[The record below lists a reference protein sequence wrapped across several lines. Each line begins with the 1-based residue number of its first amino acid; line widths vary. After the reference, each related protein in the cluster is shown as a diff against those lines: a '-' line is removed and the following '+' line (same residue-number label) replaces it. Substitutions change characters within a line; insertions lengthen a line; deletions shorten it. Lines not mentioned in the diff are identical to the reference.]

1 MTAIGRL
8 LMDFSRRRRPL
19 RSLGASGQLGYGIP
33 TPALEAGLARA
44 PDMIG
49 VDMGSIDIGP
59 AYLGGGKMAPTRIGA
74 KRDLRKVL
82 RAARRL
88 DIPLVVGS
96 AGSAG
101 ARPHLDQTL
110 EIIREIAH
118 EDNLTFR
125 MAVVASD
132 VPRAEVK
139 QAIVA
144 GRVRP
149 MDTMP
154 RLTDADVD
162 AATYIVGQLGLEAF
176 RRALEADVDVVVLGR
191 ACDTGI
197 FASIPAMLHFP
208 PGISMH
214 MAKIIECASLCCVP
228 GGRDT
233 ILGVL
238 DDEGFE
244 LESMAPGRAATPSS
258 VAAHS
263 LYEQADPYEIREPSG
278 RAVLRHVTYRA
289 LDARRTRVE
298 GAIFEPAERFT
309 LKLEGATM
317 IGHRALLLAGVAD
330 PRFIARHEE
339 IFAAVSRVVRDLVCE
354 DASEDYRLGFRLY
367 GVDGVRTWAGP
378 PVPMPR
384 EAFVLGECIAPI
396 PQRAEEVIRTA
407 KQYLLHHGYEGRL
420 ATAGNLAFPFTPP
433 EVVIGEAYRFNVFHL
448 MEIGDMSRLFP
459 VEVEAVGGSPA
470 WRRKPT
476 P

>member
-1 MTAIGRL
+1 
-8 LMDFSRRRRPL
+8 
-19 RSLGASGQLGYGIP
+19 
-33 TPALEAGLARA
+33 
-44 PDMIG
+44 MIG

-88 DIPLVVGS
+88 DIPLIVGS

-110 EIIREIAH
+110 DIMREIAR
-118 EDNLTFR
+118 EDGLAFR
-125 MAVVASD
+125 LAVVASD

-139 QAIVA
+139 QAIAA

-154 RLTDADVD
+154 PLTEADVD
-162 AATYIVGQLGLEAF
+162 AASHIVGQLGLEAF

-197 FASIPAMLHFP
+197 FASIPAMLGFP

-238 DDEGFE
+238 DDDGFE
-244 LESMAPGRAATPSS
+244 LESMAPNRAATPSS

-263 LYEQADPYEIREPSG
+263 LYEQADPFEIREPSG
-278 RAVLRHVTYRA
+278 RADLRHVSYRA

-298 GAIFEPAERFT
+298 GATFEPAERLT

-317 IGHRALLLAGVAD
+317 IGHRALLIAGAAD

-354 DASEDYRLGFRLY
+354 DAVEDYRSRFSPVRRRRRACMGRAA
-367 GVDGVRTWAGP
+367 GANAARGVRHGR
-378 PVPMPR
+378 VH
-384 EAFVLGECIAPI
+384 
-396 PQRAEEVIRTA
+396 RAHTGARR
-407 KQYLLHHGYEGRL
+407 G
-420 ATAGNLAFPFTPP
+420 
-433 EVVIGEAYRFNVFHL
+433 
-448 MEIGDMSRLFP
+448 GDPDDQAISSASRLRGTSVDRRQSGVP
-459 VEVEAVGGSPA
+459 VHAARGDD
-470 WRRKPT
+470 RRGLPLQRVPPDGRRRHGAPVSGRAGDGRAMT
-476 P
+476 CRRRRR

>member
-1 MTAIGRL
+1 MTAISRL
-8 LMDFSRRRRPL
+8 LDDFSRRRRPL

-33 TPALEAGLARA
+33 TPAFEAGLARS

-59 AYLGGGKMAPTRIGA
+59 AYLGAGKMAPTRVGA

-88 DIPLVVGS
+88 DIPLIVGS

-110 EIIREIAH
+110 DIIREIAR
-118 EDNLTFR
+118 EDGLAFR
-125 MAVVASD
+125 MGVVASD
-132 VPRAEVK
+132 VPRAEIK
-139 QAIVA
+139 AAIAA

-154 RLTDADVD
+154 PLTDAEVD
-162 AATYIVGQLGLEAF
+162 AAAHIVGQLGLEAF

-197 FASIPAMLHFP
+197 FACIPAMLGFP

-244 LESMAPGRAATPSS
+244 LESMAPNRAATPSS

-278 RAVLRHVTYRA
+278 RADLRHVVYRA

-298 GAIFEPAERFT
+298 GATFEPAGRPT
-309 LKLEGATM
+309 LKLEGAAM
-317 IGHRALLLAGVAD
+317 IGYRALLVAGAAD

-339 IFAAVSRVVRDLVCE
+339 IFAAVARVVRDLVCE
-354 DASEDYRLGFRLY
+354 DAAEDYRLAFRLY
-367 GVDGVRTWAGP
+367 GVDGVRAWAEP
-378 PVPMPR
+378 PAHLPR
-384 EAFVLGECIAPI
+384 EAFVMGECIAPT
-396 PQRAEEVIRTA
+396 PERAEEVIRTT

-420 ATAGNLAFPFTPP
+420 STAGNLAFPFTPP
-433 EVVIGEAYRFNVFHL
+433 EVTIGEAYRFNVFHL
-448 MEIGDMSRLFP
+448 MQVDGMARHFP
-459 VEVEAVGGSPA
+459 VEVEKVG
-470 WRRKPT
+470 
-476 P
+476 

>member
-1 MTAIGRL
+1 MTAVARVFD
-8 LMDFSRRRRPL
+8 DFARARRPL

-33 TPALEAGLARA
+33 TPAFEAGLART

-59 AYLGGGKMAPTRIGA
+59 AYLGGGNMAPTRVGA
-74 KRDLRKVL
+74 KRDLRKVR

-88 DIPLVVGS
+88 DVPLIIGS

-110 EIIREIAH
+110 EIVREIAR
-118 EDNLTFR
+118 EDGLSFR
-125 MAVVASD
+125 MAVVAAD
-132 VPRAEVK
+132 VPRAALK
-139 QAIVA
+139 AAVA
-144 GRVRP
+144 AARVHP

-154 RLTDADVD
+154 PLTEKDVD
-162 AATYIVGQLGLEAF
+162 AASHIVGQLGLEAF

-197 FASIPAMLHFP
+197 FASIPDMLGFP

-238 DDEGFE
+238 DDDGFE
-244 LESMAPGRAATPSS
+244 LESMAPNRAATPLS

-278 RAVLRHVTYRA
+278 RADLRHVSYRA
-289 LDARRTRVE
+289 LDHRRTRVE
-298 GAIFEPAERFT
+298 GATFEPAEQAT
-309 LKLEGATM
+309 LKLEGAQM
-317 IGHRALLLAGVAD
+317 IGHRALLLAGAAD
-330 PRFIARHEE
+330 PKFIARHEE
-339 IFAAVSRVVRDLVCE
+339 IFAQVTRVVRDLVCE
-354 DASEDYRLGFRLY
+354 DTAEDYRLGFRLF
-367 GVDGVRTWAGP
+367 GVDGVRAWPEP
-378 PVPMPR
+378 PAHLPR
-384 EAFVLGECIAPI
+384 EAFVMGECIAPT
-396 PQRAEEVIRTA
+396 PQRAEEVVRTA

-433 EVVIGEAYRFNVFHL
+433 EVTIGEAYRFNVFHL
-448 MEIGDMSRLFP
+448 MEVDDMARMFP
-459 VEVEAVGGSPA
+459 VEVENI
-470 WRRKPT
+470 R
-476 P
+476 

>member
-1 MTAIGRL
+1 MTAVARVFD
-8 LMDFSRRRRPL
+8 DFARARRPL

-33 TPALEAGLARA
+33 TPAFEAGLARV

-59 AYLGGGKMAPTRIGA
+59 AYLGGGKMAPTRVGA

-88 DIPLVVGS
+88 DVPLIVGS

-110 EIIREIAH
+110 EIIREIARG
-118 EDNLTFR
+118 DGLAFR
-125 MAVVASD
+125 MAVVAAD
-132 VPRAEVK
+132 VPRAELK
-139 QAIVA
+139 AAVA
-144 GRVRP
+144 AARVRP

-154 RLTDADVD
+154 PLTASDVD
-162 AATYIVGQLGLEAF
+162 AASHIVGQLGLEAF

-197 FASIPAMLHFP
+197 FASIPDMLGFP

-238 DDEGFE
+238 DDDGFE
-244 LESMAPGRAATPSS
+244 LESMAPNRAATPSS

-263 LYEQADPYEIREPSG
+263 LYEQADPYEIREPCG
-278 RAVLRHVTYRA
+278 CADLRHVSYRA
-289 LDARRTRVE
+289 LDHRRTRVE
-298 GAIFEPAERFT
+298 GATFEPAERTT
-309 LKLEGATM
+309 LKLEGAQM
-317 IGHRALLLAGVAD
+317 IGHRALLLAGAAD
-330 PRFIARHEE
+330 PKFIARHAE
-339 IFAAVSRVVRDLVCE
+339 IFAAVTRVVRDLVCE
-354 DASEDYRLGFRLY
+354 DTPEDYRLGFRLF
-367 GVDGVRTWAGP
+367 GVDGVRAWPEP
-378 PVPMPR
+378 PAHLPR
-384 EAFVLGECIAPI
+384 EAFVMGECIAPT
-396 PQRAEEVIRTA
+396 PQRAEEVVRTA

-433 EVVIGEAYRFNVFHL
+433 EVTIGEAYRFNVFHL
-448 MEIGDMSRLFP
+448 MEVDDMARMFP
-459 VEVEAVGGSPA
+459 VEVEAV
-470 WRRKPT
+470 K
-476 P
+476 

>member
-8 LMDFSRRRRPL
+8 LDDFSRRRRPL

-33 TPALEAGLARA
+33 TPAFEAGLSRA

-59 AYLGGGKMAPTRIGA
+59 AYLGAGKMAPTRTGA

-82 RAARRL
+82 RGARRL
-88 DIPLVVGS
+88 DIPLIIGS

-110 EIIREIAH
+110 DIIREIAR
-118 EDNLTFR
+118 EDGLAFR
-125 MAVVASD
+125 MAVVAAD
-132 VPRAEVK
+132 VARDEVK
-139 QAIVA
+139 QAIAA

-154 RLTDADVD
+154 PLTDADVD
-162 AATYIVGQLGLEAF
+162 AASHIVGQLGLEAF
-176 RRALEADVDVVVLGR
+176 RRALEADADVVVLGR

-197 FASIPAMLHFP
+197 FASIPAMLGFP

-214 MAKIIECASLCCVP
+214 MAKIIECASLCCTP

-233 ILGVL
+233 ILGIL
-238 DDEGFE
+238 DDSGFE
-244 LESMAPGRAATPSS
+244 LESMAPNRAATPSS

-263 LYEQADPYEIREPSG
+263 LYEQADPYEVREPSG
-278 RAVLRHVTYRA
+278 RVDLRYVSYRA

-298 GAIFEPAERFT
+298 GATFEPATQPT
-309 LKLEGATM
+309 LKLEGSTM
-317 IGHRALLLAGVAD
+317 IGYRALLIAAAAD

-339 IFAAVSRVVRDLVCE
+339 ILAAVSRVVRDLVCE
-354 DASEDYRLGFRLY
+354 DAAEDYRLSFRVY
-367 GVDGVRTWAGP
+367 GIDGVRAWVETP
-378 PVPMPR
+378 PQQPR
-384 EAFVLGECIAPI
+384 EVFVMGECIAPS
-396 PQRAEEVIRTA
+396 PERAEEVVRAT

-420 ATAGNLAFPFTPP
+420 STAGNLAFPFTPP
-433 EVVIGEAYRFNVFHL
+433 EVSIGETYRFNVFHL
-448 MEIGDMSRLFP
+448 MQVDNMARLFP
-459 VEVEAVGGSPA
+459 VEVD
-470 WRRKPT
+470 T
-476 P
+476 IT

>member
-8 LMDFSRRRRPL
+8 LADFSRRRRPL

-33 TPALEAGLARA
+33 TQALDAGLARA

-59 AYLGGGKMAPTRIGA
+59 AYLGSGKMAPTRVGA

-88 DIPLVVGS
+88 DIPLIVGS

-118 EDNLTFR
+118 EDDFSFR
-125 MAVVASD
+125 LGVVASD
-132 VPRAEVK
+132 LPREELK
-139 QAIVA
+139 QATAA

-149 MDTMP
+149 MDTMAP
-154 RLTDADVD
+154 LTSADVD
-162 AATYIVGQLGLEAF
+162 AATNIVGQLGTEAF
-176 RRALEADVDVVVLGR
+176 RRALELDVDVVVLGR

-197 FASIPAMLHFP
+197 FASIPTMLGFP
-208 PGISMH
+208 TGIALH

-233 ILGVL
+233 ILGIL
-238 DDEGFE
+238 DDNGFE
-244 LESMAPGRAATPSS
+244 LESMAAHRAATPSS

-263 LYEQADPYEIREPSG
+263 LYEQADPFEIREPGG
-278 RAVLRHVTYRA
+278 RADLRNVKYSA
-289 LDARRTRVE
+289 LDGRRTRVE
-298 GAIFEPAERFT
+298 GAIFEPALRQT
-309 LKLEGATM
+309 LKLEGATA
-317 IGHRALLLAGVAD
+317 IGHRALLIAGAAD
-330 PRFIARHEE
+330 PRFIAGHKE
-339 IFAAVSRVVRDLVCE
+339 IFAAVTRVVHDLVCE
-354 DASEDYRLGFRLY
+354 DADEDYRLSFRLY
-367 GVDGVRTWAGP
+367 GVDGVHAWTTAP
-378 PVPMPR
+378 KQLPR
-384 EAFVLGECIAPI
+384 EAFVMGECIAPTRE
-396 PQRAEEVIRTA
+396 RAEEVIRTT

-448 MEIGDMSRLFP
+448 MDVDDMARLFP
-459 VEVEAVGGSPA
+459 AELETIGG
-470 WRRKPT
+470 
-476 P
+476 

>member
-8 LMDFSRRRRPL
+8 LDDFARQRRPL

-33 TPALEAGLARA
+33 TPALEAGLARS

-59 AYLGGGKMAPTRIGA
+59 NYLGSGKLAPTRVGA

-82 RAARRL
+82 LAARRL
-88 DIPLVVGS
+88 DIPLIVGS

-110 EIIREIAH
+110 EIIREIAA
-118 EDNLTFR
+118 EDGLRFR
-125 MAVVASD
+125 MGVVAAD
-132 VPRAEVK
+132 IPRERVK
-139 QAIVA
+139 QAIRA

-154 RLTDADVD
+154 GLTEADVD
-162 AATYIVGQLGLEAF
+162 DASQLVGQLGLEAF

-197 FASIPAMLHFP
+197 FASIPAMLGFP
-208 PGISMH
+208 PGLAMH
-214 MAKIIECASLCCVP
+214 MAKIVECASLCCTP

-233 ILGVL
+233 ILGIL

-244 LESMAPGRAATPSS
+244 LESMAPSRAATPAS

-263 LYEQADPYEIREPSG
+263 LYEQADPFEIREPAG
-278 RAVLRHVTYRA
+278 HADLRNVTYRA

-298 GAIFEPAERFT
+298 GATFEPARTLT
-309 LKLEGATM
+309 LKLEGAAFV
-317 IGHRALLLAGVAD
+317 GHRALLLAGAAD
-330 PRFIARHEE
+330 PRFIAQHQQ
-339 IFAAVSRVVRDLVCE
+339 IFAAVAQVVRDLVCE
-354 DASEDYRLGFRLY
+354 DTAEDYRLGFRLY
-367 GVDGVRTWAGP
+367 GVDGVRNWAQP
-378 PVPMPR
+378 PEQLPR
-384 EAFVLGECIAPI
+384 EAFVMGECIAPTRE
-396 PQRAEEVIRTA
+396 RAEEVIRTT

-420 ATAGNLAFPFTPP
+420 STAGNLAFPFTPP
-433 EVVIGEAYRFNVFHL
+433 EVMAGPAYRFNVFHL
-448 MEIGDMSRLFP
+448 MEVDDMAELFP
-459 VEVEAVGGSPA
+459 VEVETF
-470 WRRKPT
+470 R
-476 P
+476 

>member
-8 LMDFSRRRRPL
+8 LDDFSRRRRPL

-33 TPALEAGLARA
+33 TAAFEAGLARA

-59 AYLGGGKMAPTRIGA
+59 AYLGGGKMAPTRVGA

-110 EIIREIAH
+110 DIIREIAR
-118 EDNLTFR
+118 EDGLAFR

-132 VPRAEVK
+132 VARAEVK
-139 QAIVA
+139 KAIA
-144 GRVRP
+144 ARRVRP

-154 RLTDADVD
+154 ALTETDVD
-162 AATYIVGQLGLEAF
+162 AASHIVGQLGLEAF

-197 FASIPAMLHFP
+197 FASIPAMLGFP

-238 DDEGFE
+238 DDDGFE
-244 LESMAPGRAATPSS
+244 LESMAPNRAATPSS

-263 LYEQADPYEIREPSG
+263 LYEQADPYDIREPAG
-278 RAVLRHVTYRA
+278 RADLRHVTYRA
-289 LDARRTRVE
+289 LDGRRTRVE
-298 GAIFEPAERFT
+298 GATFEPADRLT
-309 LKLEGATM
+309 LKLEGASM
-317 IGHRALLLAGVAD
+317 IGYRALLLAGAAD
-330 PRFIARHEE
+330 PHFIARHAE
-339 IFAAVSRVVRDLVCE
+339 IFAAVTRVVRDLVCE
-354 DASEDYRLGFRLY
+354 DTVEDYRLGFRLF
-367 GVDGVRTWAGP
+367 GVDGVRAWIDP
-378 PVPMPR
+378 PAHMPR
-384 EAFVLGECIAPI
+384 EAFVLGECIAPTSE
-396 PQRAEEVIRTA
+396 RAEEVIRTS

-420 ATAGNLAFPFTPP
+420 STAGNLAFPFTPP
-433 EVVIGEAYRFNVFHL
+433 EVMIGEAYRFNVFHL
-448 MEIGDMSRLFP
+448 MDVDDMAGLFP
-459 VEVEAVGGSPA
+459 VEIETAD
-470 WRRKPT
+470 
-476 P
+476 

>member
-1 MTAIGRL
+1 VTAVARVFD
-8 LMDFSRRRRPL
+8 DFARARRPL

-33 TPALEAGLARA
+33 TPAFEAGLARA

-59 AYLGGGKMAPTRIGA
+59 AYLGGGQMAPTRVGA

-88 DIPLVVGS
+88 DIPLIVGS

-110 EIIREIAH
+110 DIIREIAR
-118 EDNLTFR
+118 EDGLTFR
-125 MAVVASD
+125 LAVVAAD
-132 VPRAEVK
+132 VPRAAIK
-139 QAIVA
+139 QAIA
-144 GRVRP
+144 ASRVRP

-154 RLTDADVD
+154 ALTEKDVD
-162 AATYIVGQLGLEAF
+162 AASHIVGQLGLEAF
-176 RRALEADVDVVVLGR
+176 RRALQADVDVVVLGR

-197 FASIPAMLHFP
+197 FASIPDMLGFP

-214 MAKIIECASLCCVP
+214 MAKIVECASLCCVP

-238 DDEGFE
+238 DDDGFE
-244 LESMAPGRAATPSS
+244 LESMAPNRAATPSS

-278 RAVLRHVTYRA
+278 RADLRHVTYRA
-289 LDARRTRVE
+289 LDDRRTRVE
-298 GAIFEPAERFT
+298 GATFEPTERLT
-309 LKLEGATM
+309 LKLEGAQM
-317 IGHRALLLAGVAD
+317 IGHRALLLAGAAD
-330 PRFIARHEE
+330 PRFIARHDE
-339 IFAAVSRVVRDLVCE
+339 IFAAVTRVVHDLVCE
-354 DASEDYRLGFRLY
+354 DTPEDYRLSFRLF
-367 GVDGVRTWAGP
+367 GVDGVRAWNEP
-378 PVPMPR
+378 PAHLPR
-384 EAFVLGECIAPI
+384 EGFVMGECIAPT
-396 PQRAEEVIRTA
+396 PARAEEVVRTA

-433 EVVIGEAYRFNVFHL
+433 EVTIGEAYRFNVFHL
-448 MEIGDMSRLFP
+448 MEVDDMARLFP
-459 VEVEAVGGSPA
+459 VEVETV
-470 WRRKPT
+470 R
-476 P
+476 

>member
-1 MTAIGRL
+1 VTAVARVL
-8 LMDFSRRRRPL
+8 DDFARRRRPL

-33 TPALEAGLARA
+33 TPAFEAGLARA

-59 AYLGGGKMAPTRIGA
+59 AYLGGGKMAPTRVGA

-88 DIPLVVGS
+88 DIPLIVGS

-110 EIIREIAH
+110 DIIREIAR
-118 EDNLTFR
+118 EDGLTFR
-125 MAVVASD
+125 MAVVAAD
-132 VPRAEVK
+132 VPRAELTA
-139 QAIVA
+139 AIAA

-154 RLTDADVD
+154 PLTEADVS
-162 AATYIVGQLGLEAF
+162 AASHIVGQLGLEAF

-197 FASIPAMLHFP
+197 FASIPDMLDFP
-208 PGISMH
+208 AGISMH

-233 ILGVL
+233 MLGVL
-238 DDEGFE
+238 DDDGFE
-244 LESMAPGRAATPSS
+244 LESMAPQRAATPSS

-263 LYEQADPYEIREPSG
+263 LYEQADPYEIREPAG
-278 RAVLRHVTYRA
+278 RADLRNVTYRA

-298 GAIFEPAERFT
+298 GATFEPAERTT
-309 LKLEGATM
+309 LKLEGAQM
-317 IGHRALLLAGVAD
+317 IGHRALLLAGAAD

-339 IFAAVSRVVRDLVCE
+339 IFAAVTRVVRDLVCE
-354 DASEDYRLGFRLY
+354 DTAEDYRLGFRLY
-367 GVDGVRTWAGP
+367 GVDGVRAWAEP
-378 PVPMPR
+378 PAHLPR
-384 EAFVLGECIAPI
+384 EAFVMGECIAPT
-396 PQRAEEVIRTA
+396 PQRAEEVVRTA

-433 EVVIGEAYRFNVFHL
+433 EVTIGEAYRFNVFHL
-448 MEIGDMSRLFP
+448 MEVDDMARLFP
-459 VEVEAVGGSPA
+459 VEVETVS
-470 WRRKPT
+470 
-476 P
+476 